1 MPTLLQYYQMPN
13 NLQTILLS
21 TATADAFGVPVEFES
36 RKDLQQNPVTDMREF
51 GTYKQPKGTWSDDT
65 SLMLCLAESMVEGL
79 DLQRLAQKFIAWK
92 NDNYWTAR
100 GWVFD
105 IGIGTRIAIER
116 LENGTPPELAGGF
129 DEMDNGNGSLMR
141 ILPLVLNIKD
151 LDIDQRYEWTKKVS
165 SLTHAHVR
173 SVMACFYYLEFA
185 KKIVEGKDKF
195 QAYTEL
201 QSEMITHFEKREI
214 DTLEIQ
220 KFSRLL
226 TEDISNLNETD
237 IHSRGYV
244 IYTLEASIW
253 CILTTSNYKEAVL
266 KAVNLGEDTDTTA
279 AVTGGLAGLIYGLE
293 SIPKEWLEVL
303 ARKVDIIELANRFEK

>member
-1 MPTLLQYYQMPN
+1 MN
-13 NLQTILLS
+13 DLQTILLS
-21 TATADAFGVPVEFES
+21 TATADALGVPVEFERREDL
-36 RKDLQQNPVTDMREF
+36 RKNPLTDMREF
-51 GTYKQPKGTWSDDT
+51 GTYNQPKGTWSDDT
-65 SLMLCLAESMVEGL
+65 SLMLCLAENIVEGL
-79 DLQRLAQKFIAWK
+79 DLQNLAQKFIAWK
-92 NDNYWTAR
+92 NDNYWTAN

-141 ILPLVLNIKD
+141 ILPLVLYIKD

-185 KKIVEGKDKF
+185 KKILEGKDKF
-195 QAYTEL
+195 QAYAEL
-201 QSEMITHFEKREI
+201 QSEMLHYFEKHLI
-214 DTLEIQ
+214 DTNEIQ
-220 KFSRLL
+220 KLSMLL
-226 TEDISNLNETD
+226 TEDISTFNEAG
-237 IHSRGYV
+237 IQSSGYV

-266 KAVNLGEDTDTTA
+266 KAVNLGDDTDTTA
-279 AVTGGLAGLIYGLE
+279 AVTGGLAGLIYSIE
-293 SIPKEWLEVL
+293 AIPKDWLQMV
-303 ARKVDIIELANRFEK
+303 ARKNDIVTLSELWKS

>member
-1 MPTLLQYYQMPN
+1 MPN
-13 NLQTILLS
+13 NLQTILLA
-21 TATADAFGVPVEFES
+21 TATSDALGVPVEFS
-36 RKDLQQNPVTDMREF
+36 RRKDLQQNPVTDMREF
-51 GTYKQPKGTWSDDT
+51 GTYNQPKGTWSDDT

-79 DLQRLAQKFIAWK
+79 DLQKLAQKFIAWK

-141 ILPLVLNIKD
+141 ILPLVLYIKD

-214 DTLEIQ
+214 NTLEIQ

-226 TEDISNLNETD
+226 TKDISTVNEKY
-237 IHSRGYV
+237 IQSRGYV
-244 IYTLEASIW
+244 IYTLEAAVW

-279 AVTGGLAGLIYGLE
+279 AVAGGLAGLIYGIE
-293 SIPKEWLEVL
+293 SIPKEWLEVI
-303 ARKVDIIELANRFEK
+303 ARKLDIVELANRFEK

>member
-1 MPTLLQYYQMPN
+1 MN
-13 NLQTILLS
+13 NFQTILLA
-21 TATADAFGVPVEFES
+21 TATADALGVPVEFKPRE
-36 RKDLQQNPVTDMREF
+36 DLQQNPVTDMREF

-65 SLMLCLAESMVEGL
+65 SLMLCLAESIVEGL
-79 DLQRLAQKFIAWK
+79 DLQKLAQKFIAWR

-116 LENGTPPELAGGF
+116 LEKGTPPELAGGF

-141 ILPLVLNIKD
+141 ILPLVLYIKD

-214 DTLEIQ
+214 NTLEIQ

-266 KAVNLGEDTDTTA
+266 KAVNLGEDTDTTGA
-279 AVTGGLAGLIYGLE
+279 ITGGLAGLIYGLE
-293 SIPKEWLEVL
+293 SIPKNWLEVV
-303 ARKVDIIELANRFEK
+303 ARKADLVDLAQRFEK

>member
-1 MPTLLQYYQMPN
+1 MN
-13 NLQTILLS
+13 NFQTILLA
-21 TATADAFGVPVEFES
+21 TATADALGVPVEFKPRE
-36 RKDLQQNPVTDMREF
+36 DLQQNPVTDMREF

-65 SLMLCLAESMVEGL
+65 SLMLCLAESIVEGL
-79 DLQRLAQKFIAWK
+79 DLQKLAQKFIAWR

-116 LENGTPPELAGGF
+116 LEKGTPPELAGGF

-141 ILPLVLNIKD
+141 ILPLVLYIKD

-214 DTLEIQ
+214 NTLEIQ

-279 AVTGGLAGLIYGLE
+279 AVAGGLAGLIYGIE
-293 SIPKEWLEVL
+293 SIPKEWLEVI
-303 ARKVDIIELANRFEK
+303 ARKLDIVELANRFEK

>member
-1 MPTLLQYYQMPN
+1 MN
-13 NLQTILLS
+13 DLQTILLS
-21 TATADAFGVPVEFES
+21 TATADALGVPVEFERREDL
-36 RKDLQQNPVTDMREF
+36 RKNPLTDMREF
-51 GTYKQPKGTWSDDT
+51 GTYNQPKGTWSDDT
-65 SLMLCLAESMVEGL
+65 SLMLCLAENIVEGL
-79 DLQRLAQKFIAWK
+79 DLQNLAQKFIAWK
-92 NDNYWTAR
+92 NDNYWTAN

-141 ILPLVLNIKD
+141 ILPLVLYIKD

-185 KKIVEGKDKF
+185 KKILEGKDKF
-195 QAYTEL
+195 QAYAEL
-201 QSEMITHFEKREI
+201 QSEMLHYFEKHLI
-214 DTLEIQ
+214 DTNEIQ
-220 KFSRLL
+220 KLSMLL
-226 TEDISNLNETD
+226 TEDISTFNEAG
-237 IHSRGYV
+237 IQSSGYV

-266 KAVNLGEDTDTTA
+266 KAVNLGDDTDTTA
-279 AVTGGLAGLIYGLE
+279 AVTGGLAGLIYSIE
-293 SIPKEWLEVL
+293 AIPKEWLQMV
-303 ARKVDIIELANRFEK
+303 ARKNDIVTLSELWKS

>member
-1 MPTLLQYYQMPN
+1 MNYLT
-13 NLQTILLS
+13 TILLA
-21 TATADAFGVPVEFES
+21 TATADALGVPVEFS
-36 RKDLQQNPVTDMREF
+36 RRKDLQQNPVTDMREF
-51 GTYKQPKGTWSDDT
+51 GTYNQPKGTWSDDT

-79 DLQRLAQKFIAWK
+79 DLQKLAQKFIAWK

-105 IGIGTRIAIER
+105 IGIATRQAIER

-141 ILPLVLNIKD
+141 ILPLVMYIKD

-214 DTLEIQ
+214 NTLEIQ

-226 TEDISNLNETD
+226 TKDISTVNEKY
-237 IHSRGYV
+237 IQSRGYV
-244 IYTLEASIW
+244 IYTLEAAVW

-279 AVTGGLAGLIYGLE
+279 AVAGGLAGLIYGIE
-293 SIPKEWLEVL
+293 SIPKEWLEVI
-303 ARKVDIIELANRFEK
+303 ARKLDIVELANRFEK

>member
-1 MPTLLQYYQMPN
+1 MN
-13 NLQTILLS
+13 NFQTILLA
-21 TATADAFGVPVEFES
+21 TATADALGVPVEFKPRE
-36 RKDLQQNPVTDMREF
+36 DLQQNPVTDMREF

-65 SLMLCLAESMVEGL
+65 SLMLCLAESIVEGL
-79 DLQRLAQKFIAWK
+79 DLQKLAQKFIAWR

-116 LENGTPPELAGGF
+116 LEKGTPPELAGGF

-141 ILPLVLNIKD
+141 ILPLVLYIKD

-214 DTLEIQ
+214 NTLEIQ

-279 AVTGGLAGLIYGLE
+279 AVAGGLAGLIYGIE

-303 ARKVDIIELANRFEK
+303 ARKVDIVELANRFEK